1 MSSIGIGSGPSY
13 QPITPSYSP
22 LGKPAAGLESV
33 ENKDQA
39 LPPVEESSASD
50 KTRQQPNQKAE
61 ATSDKE
67 KGKGRER
74 DTASELTD
82 AEEQEI
88 RELAVIDREV
98 RAHEAA
104 HQAVGGSLA
113 GAASFRFA
121 IGPDGKRYAV
131 GGEVPITIATS
142 DDPQLTIRNA
152 RQVRA
157 AALAPAQP
165 SAQDRSVASE
175 AVQIIAQAQLDAALQ
190 RAATLQANEQA
201 KVDGAPPV
209 DRSGAVD
216 SFQSNSGQ
224 ILSPGSLL
232 DQRS

>member
-1 MSSIGIGSGPSY
+1 MSSIGIGSGQSY
-13 QPITPSYSP
+13 PVVTPSYSP
-22 LGKPAAGLESV
+22 LGKPAAGLESP
-33 ENKDQA
+33 ESKDQT
-39 LPPVEESSASD
+39 LPPVEESSASQ
-50 KTRQQPNQKAE
+50 KARQQPNQKAE
-61 ATSDKE
+61 AASDKE
-67 KGKGRER
+67 DGKGKAR
-74 DTASELTD
+74 DSVVELTE
-82 AEEQEI
+82 AEEQEV
-88 RELAVIDREV
+88 RELAEIDREV

-142 DDPQLTIRNA
+142 DNPQLTIRNA

-175 AVQIIAQAQLDAALQ
+175 AVQIIAQAQLEAALQ
-190 RAATLQANEQA
+190 RVAASQANEQA
-201 KVDGAPPV
+201 KVG
-209 DRSGAVD
+209 SSSAVD
-216 SFQSNSGQ
+216 SFQSNTGQ
-224 ILSPGSLL
+224 TLSPGSLL